1 MCQVL
6 NSKKCNLN
14 NRDSFYAYIVVW
26 FKLLLGQGQI
36 YIVYKQMVVPV
47 QPVVSLYHQPEE
59 GMKCNLAFKFAEENC
74 FTYESYIIKK
84 NRLKFNNVLNISLHF
99 QTQENNELPNDITL
113 QLNR

>member
-14 NRDSFYAYIVVW
+14 NRDSLYAYIVVW

-59 GMKCNLAFKFAEENC
+59 GMKCNLVFKFEEENC
-74 FTYESYIIKK
+74 FTYKSYIIKK
-84 NRLKFNNVLNISLHF
+84 NGLKFNNVLNISLHF
-99 QTQENNELPNDITL
+99 QTQENNDLPNDITL